1 MDVRHFVNGRLV
13 SSLDQDATDTKK
25 ADAKQANSKEAPSVE
40 AVVQARP
47 FTVISVGNCPQC
59 EELAAVLGARGVS
72 SSVFVKWDRQSEE
85 YPALKASLA
94 KHAGEVFS
102 FPQVFMEG
110 AYQGGF
116 AEATQK
122 LERGV
127 FDALFEQEFDVQPRT
142 LQKMI
147 EKRSMIVFS
156 LPNCPQCDQL
166 REDLERRQVP
176 AERVFVKLDKALP
189 EYQSLK
195 AQMQKLIGRDQ
206 FVFPQTFV
214 HGEYQGNFDEVM
226 ARADKGEYVELF
238 EKEFGIAA
246 PAPTITPSSTPAISF
261 DDDF

>member
-1 MDVRHFVNGRLV
+1 MDVRHFVNGKLV
-13 SSLDQDATDTKK
+13 TSVEKDSIASKH
-25 ADAKQANSKEAPSVE
+25 ADSKQAEAKEKPSVE

-59 EELAAVLGARGVS
+59 EELAAMLGARGVP

-142 LQKMI
+142 LRKMI
-147 EKRSMIVFS
+147 DKQAMISFS

-176 AERVFVKLDKALP
+176 TERVFVKLDKALP

-195 AQMQKLIGRDQ
+195 AQMQRLIGRDQ

-226 ARADKGEYVELF
+226 ARAEKGEYADLF
-238 EKEFGIAA
+238 EKEFGISAS
-246 PAPTITPSSTPAISF
+246 APTTTPSTTPAISF

>member
-1 MDVRHFVNGRLV
+1 MDVRYFVNGKVV
-13 SSLDQDATDTKK
+13 SSLEKESADTVKADTKQTN
-25 ADAKQANSKEAPSVE
+25 AKEEPTVE

-59 EELAAVLGARGVS
+59 EELAAMLGSCGVP

-147 EKRSMIVFS
+147 KKRAMIVFS

-206 FVFPQTFV
+206 FAFPQTFV
-214 HGEYQGNFDEVM
+214 HGEYQGSFDEVM
-226 ARADKGEYVELF
+226 SRADKGEYVELF

-246 PAPTITPSSTPAISF
+246 PAPTTTPSSTPAFSF